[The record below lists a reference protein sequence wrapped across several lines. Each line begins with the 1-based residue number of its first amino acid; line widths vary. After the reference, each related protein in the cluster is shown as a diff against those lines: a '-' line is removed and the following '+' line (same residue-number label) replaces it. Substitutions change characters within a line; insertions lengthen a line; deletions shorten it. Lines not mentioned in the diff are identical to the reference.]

1 MSIEYFRMFHHF
13 NLITLIV
20 VSYLYQEYFLTLMS
34 RCFPVLGCQVGF
46 GGGGGTGEDSGEGD
60 GWAGRTLS

>member
-1 MSIEYFRMFHHF
+1 MFHHF

-34 RCFPVLGCQVGF
+34 RCFAMCLVAGWVVG
-46 GGGGGTGEDSGEGD
+46 GVGRMAGEGMV
-60 GWAGRTLS
+60 GLVGLAGLFCDSN